1 MYSKLKSSRTLKY
14 SCSEKRAKGANLGAE
29 VEVAEQDGRL
39 RAGDDEDDEDQEQEA
54 VHVVDLRRPGIRQH
68 DRN

>member
-1 MYSKLKSSRTLKY
+1 M
-14 SCSEKRAKGANLGAE
+14 
-29 VEVAEQDGRL
+29 EVAEQDGRL